1 MDERGL
7 VRGAVAD
14 LDRLLDGN
22 QVRGRRKRLGMDSLA
37 IILLEDRWRRNGDV
51 EVRLEARSGEEELGF
66 VPCLS
71 ARGV

>member
-7 VRGAVAD
+7 VRGAAAD

-22 QVRGRRKRLGMDSLA
+22 QVRGRRKRPGMDSLA
-37 IILLEDRWRRNGDV
+37 NNSLEERCRRKRDF
-51 EVRLEARSGEEELGF
+51 EVRLEARSGEEELGI

-71 ARGV
+71 A